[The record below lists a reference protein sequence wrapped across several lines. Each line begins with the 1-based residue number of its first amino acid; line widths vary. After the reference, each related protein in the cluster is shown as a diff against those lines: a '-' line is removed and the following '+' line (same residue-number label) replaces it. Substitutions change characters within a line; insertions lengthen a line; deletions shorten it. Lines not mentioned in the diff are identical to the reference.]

1 MDSQRFAS
9 TYQLKD
15 IQDTYLKIYTE
26 KTYLKIYTEK
36 SVYWLKWKRKNR
48 KMDSNIREKDTK
60 KKNKT
65 KLFNH

>member
-26 KTYLKIYTEK
+26 KTSKNIYWKKCILVEMKEEK
-36 SVYWLKWKRKNR
+36 
-48 KMDSNIREKDTK
+48 
-60 KKNKT
+60 
-65 KLFNH
+65 